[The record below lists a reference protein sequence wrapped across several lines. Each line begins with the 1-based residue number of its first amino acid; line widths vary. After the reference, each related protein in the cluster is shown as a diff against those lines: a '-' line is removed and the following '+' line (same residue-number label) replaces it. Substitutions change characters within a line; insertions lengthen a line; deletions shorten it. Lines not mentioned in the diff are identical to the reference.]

1 MENFTYS
8 DLLEHRQIWIGT
20 SFYFQSASK
29 NLFQEFGKYEIKG
42 LGDFIIKG
50 RMNEKTNKK
59 ELQFF
64 IKLENPEK
72 YNEEKFRVEFKND
85 EQKEFN
91 TVDIN
96 FFNGDSIM
104 SDVIDD
110 FDYTKVL
117 ISGHLSIL

>member
-91 TVDIN
+91 TVDID